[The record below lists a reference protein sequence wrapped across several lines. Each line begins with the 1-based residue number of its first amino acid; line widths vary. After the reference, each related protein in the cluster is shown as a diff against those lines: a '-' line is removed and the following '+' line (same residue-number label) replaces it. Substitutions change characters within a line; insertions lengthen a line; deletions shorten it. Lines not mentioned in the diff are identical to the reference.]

1 MADPKPDSKT
11 SLTAE
16 DAVKLFAKQNITVN
30 VVKTAKGGAL
40 VRDPE
45 TKKFVTEDVPLA
57 AAHIVGVNERD
68 GCVSITTADGRKY
81 VQSAPCVPEKALR
94 APEK

>member
-1 MADPKPDSKT
+1 MADPKSDFQTPVTK
-11 SLTAE
+11 E

-40 VRDPE
+40 VRDAE

-57 AAHIVGVNERD
+57 AAHIIGINERA
-68 GCVSITTADGRKY
+68 GEVGITTADGRKY
-81 VQSAPCVPEKALR
+81 VQSVK
-94 APEK
+94 